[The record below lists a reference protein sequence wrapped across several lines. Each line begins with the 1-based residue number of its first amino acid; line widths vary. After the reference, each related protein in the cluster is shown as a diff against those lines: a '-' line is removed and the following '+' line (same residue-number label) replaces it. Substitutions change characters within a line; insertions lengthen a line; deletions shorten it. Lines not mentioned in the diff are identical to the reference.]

1 MFRLLQGDGPPCAAE
16 VRAEVAGDGVEVR
29 GPFPDLPLLVHP
41 EKAEK
46 GLLSDIL
53 SGLGMAEFHIA
64 VPVHL
69 VIEFFQV
76 HGNDRPP
83 FYFIRR
89 ILPAVCAE
97 NFLEIISPA
106 VHLIIR
112 PHLHIHIPLCV
123 FTAFRSLFYV
133 LL

>member
-16 VRAEVAGDGVEVR
+16 VRTEVAGDGVEI
-29 GPFPDLPLLVHP
+29 GGLFLELPLLVHP

-46 GLLSDIL
+46 GLLCHIL
-53 SGLGMAEFHIA
+53 SGLGMTEFHIA

-97 NFLEIISPA
+97 NFHKILSFKR
-106 VHLIIR
+106 L
-112 PHLHIHIPLCV
+112 
-123 FTAFRSLFYV
+123 AFLSA
-133 LL
+133 